1 MNIEGPATRDPGPVL
16 VVDDEKFFQEVL
28 TKILREEGYDV
39 SVAASG
45 REAISAFQSGRFKV
59 VVLDLVL
66 PDLMGT
72 EVIGRMKEME
82 DDIAVIMVTAYASL
96 ESAIDALKAGAY
108 DYIRK
113 PIVREDLVRS
123 VERAIERH
131 QLSSRN
137 KVLVKELQSHL
148 VEVKTLSREKDE
160 VFRILDEGL
169 VVIEEDG
176 RIVDL
181 NPAAR
186 QFLEW
191 ITGQPA
197 GETLSGSGFPLSD
210 GFMSSV
216 NKAEGR
222 PVRTMVS
229 LTQDSG
235 VGRKDIEL
243 VGLSMDLDIAGR
255 RFLLA
260 MRDMTEIKDME
271 RRRDEFL
278 AIVTHDLRTPLTS
291 LKGFVELLVNENK
304 GADRVVGDYLD
315 IIDSEADRMIS
326 LINDLL
332 DLDRLNSDRIRMELE
347 PISMPKLV
355 AYGLKSMEGLSR
367 QRDVTLRMSIRGD
380 EESLVFMGDRR
391 RILQVLINL
400 HSNAIR
406 FSPRGGSVDTV
417 AYLEDGY
424 VFTEILDEGPGIAPE
439 ERKSI
444 FEKYKQVGQPFYER
458 TKGSG
463 LGLTIVKKI
472 VNMHGGSVRM
482 DGRDDKQGSRF
493 IVKLPAG
500 VKGAY

>member
-1 MNIEGPATRDPGPVL
+1 MNMEGSADRGPGSVL
-16 VVDDEKFFQEVL
+16 VVDDEKFFRELL

-39 SVAASG
+39 SVAATG
-45 REAISAFQSGRFKV
+45 REAIEAFRNGRFNV

-72 EVIGRMKEME
+72 EVLGRMKEME
-82 DDIAVIMVTAYASL
+82 EDIAVIMVTAYASL

-108 DYIRK
+108 DYIQK
-113 PIVREDLVRS
+113 PIVRESLVRS

-131 QLSSRN
+131 QLSFRN

-169 VVIEEDG
+169 VVIDG
-176 RIVDL
+176 DDRIIDL

-186 QFLEW
+186 HIFEW
-191 ITGQPA
+191 ATGRPA
-197 GETLSGSGFPLSD
+197 GETLSGSGFPLPD
-210 GFMSSV
+210 GFMASV
-216 NKAEGR
+216 NEAGGK
-222 PVRTMVS
+222 PVRAMVS
-229 LTQDSG
+229 LARDSG
-235 VGRKDIEL
+235 AGCKDIEL
-243 VGLSMDLDIAGR
+243 VGLAMDHDAADR
-255 RFLLA
+255 RFLLG
-260 MRDMTEIKDME
+260 MRDMTEIKEME
-271 RRRDEFL
+271 RRREEFL

-291 LKGFVELLVNENK
+291 LKGFVELLANENK
-304 GADRVVGDYLD
+304 GADRIVGEYLN

-332 DLDRLNSDRIRMELE
+332 DLNRLNSGRIRMALE
-347 PISMPKLV
+347 PVSMPKLV

-391 RILQVLINL
+391 MMLQVLTNL

-417 AYLEDGY
+417 AYLENGY
-424 VFTEILDEGPGIAPE
+424 ICMEILDEGPGIAPE
-439 ERKSI
+439 ERESI
-444 FEKYKQVGQPFYER
+444 FEKYKQVGQPPHER

-482 DGRDDKQGSRF
+482 DGRDDKQGSCFVVR
-493 IVKLPAG
+493 LPAG